1 MELTQ
6 DKYEEIVFLTRCVY
20 FDLPYPVSI
29 FGYQQS
35 HMLLSGL
42 RMNLFALE
50 DYNLV
55 IICGTNSLKDWISNF
70 KVGLNITP
78 RQHKQ
83 ALERII
89 RFHKGEKPLVIA
101 GHSLGGGIAEYC
113 ASFLDESVLCI
124 SFNGCGVKHLCYNNH
139 LYTENNIINIV
150 NKHDILNFLTN
161 LVPGK
166 NYMKHLSSPFI
177 IHDNFSFNPIKSHCD
192 FNSFMKFNWE
202 DTKKK
207 INKK

>member
-6 DKYEEIVFLTRCVY
+6 DQYEEIVFLTRCVY
-20 FDLPYPVSI
+20 YDLPYPVSL

-35 HMLLSGL
+35 HVLLSGL
-42 RMNLFALE
+42 RMNLFNLK

-55 IICGTNSLKDWISNF
+55 IICGSNSFNDWVANF
-70 KVGLNITP
+70 KVAANVTP

-89 RFHKGEKPLVIA
+89 KFYKGDKPLVIA

-113 ASFLDESVLCI
+113 TSFLDENVMCI
-124 SFNGCGVKHLCYNNH
+124 SFNGCGVKHLCYDVH
-139 LYTENNIINIV
+139 LYNENNIVNIV
-150 NKHDILNFLTN
+150 NKHDILNGLTK

-166 NYMKHLSSPFI
+166 KYMKHLSAPFVI
-177 IHDNFSFNPIKSHCD
+177 PDKFSFNPIKSHCD
-192 FNSFMKFNWE
+192 FNSFMTFKWE

-207 INKK
+207 